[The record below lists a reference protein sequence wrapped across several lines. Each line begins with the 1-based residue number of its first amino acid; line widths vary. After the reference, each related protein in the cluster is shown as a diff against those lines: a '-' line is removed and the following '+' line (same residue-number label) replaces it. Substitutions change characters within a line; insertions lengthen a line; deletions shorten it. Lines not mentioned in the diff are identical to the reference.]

1 MRNALSAAIVT
12 GTVNKTGAIDL
23 FASRAKTAL
32 FPSDIVRKPRNSS
45 TNPAFS
51 SSFDEKISCFIG
63 VFIKSVAPENQK
75 RLWQLLFKLLQSFF
89 FYFVIL
95 LRALRFSRD
104 SCSILTSSN
113 PPFTPSTPV
122 QISCPVI
129 PVDSKCRRY
138 A

>member
-45 TNPAFS
+45 TIPAFY

-63 VFIKSVAPENQK
+63 VFIKSVAPEK
-75 RLWQLLFKLLQSFF
+75 
-89 FYFVIL
+89 
-95 LRALRFSRD
+95 
-104 SCSILTSSN
+104 
-113 PPFTPSTPV
+113 
-122 QISCPVI
+122 
-129 PVDSKCRRY
+129 
-138 A
+138 